1 LQIKRGVYMKY
12 TVFYKPDGTLVSVI
26 SEQTDTDNI
35 KVGTFEV
42 PDGNVID
49 SIDISGREPAAI
61 SHATPMGDMSKIHG
75 ELEAINKRIEDINHK
90 RSEET
95 AELRAGI
102 LANATLIAS
111 TAPNNIATEESD
123 N

>member
-1 LQIKRGVYMKY
+1 MKY
-12 TVFYKPDGTLVSVI
+12 TVFYKPDGTLVSVV
-26 SEQTDTDNI
+26 SEQTDIDNI

-90 RSEET
+90 LVDDDVS
-95 AELRAGI
+95 
-102 LANATLIAS
+102 LATPSNANDVAK
-111 TAPNNIATEESD
+111 
-123 N
+123 

>member
-1 LQIKRGVYMKY
+1 MKY
-12 TVFYKPDGTLVSVI
+12 TVFYKPDGTLVSVV
-26 SEQTDTDNI
+26 SEQTDIDNI

-90 RSEET
+90 
-95 AELRAGI
+95 
-102 LANATLIAS
+102 LADDDVSLATPSNANDVAK
-111 TAPNNIATEESD
+111 
-123 N
+123 

>member
-1 LQIKRGVYMKY
+1 
-12 TVFYKPDGTLVSVI
+12 
-26 SEQTDTDNI
+26 
-35 KVGTFEV
+35 
-42 PDGNVID
+42 
-49 SIDISGREPAAI
+49 
-61 SHATPMGDMSKIHG
+61 MSKIHG
-75 ELEAINKRIEDINHK
+75 ELEALNKRLEDINHK

>member
-1 LQIKRGVYMKY
+1 MKY
-12 TVFYKPDGTLVSVI
+12 TVFYKPDGTLVSVV
-26 SEQTDTDNI
+26 SEQADTDNI

-111 TAPNNIATEESD
+111 TAPNNMAIEESD